1 MNITV
6 GKNVNVFFQQII
18 VLINITLHC
27 LYQLAFCKH
36 VTHTVL
42 LFTKK
47 IINMWSWKMNL
58 INILIWEYNKQ
69 IMHKTNTHWH
79 AAAAVA
85 AAAAPVALFYIK
97 I

>member
-1 MNITV
+1 MW
-6 GKNVNVFFQQII
+6 VFFFQPII
-18 VLINITLHC
+18 VLINIILHFMHKLTLC
-27 LYQLAFCKH
+27 EH
-36 VTHTVL
+36 VTHTIS
-42 LFTKK
+42 LFAKKK
-47 IINMWSWKMNL
+47 IINMWRNWKMNL